1 MITMIRRFIGL
12 DAAAGVMLMIA
23 TVLAMLAANWSVT
36 ATGYQQFLMM
46 PVEIRFGALEINK
59 NLLLWI
65 NDGLM
70 AIFFLLIGLE
80 VKRELVEGALS
91 SRQQAMLPLVAAVGG
106 MVFPALIFLFF
117 NANDEVTRAGW
128 AIPAATDIAFAIGVL
143 TLLGKRVPSGLKVF
157 LLALAIIDDLGAILI
172 IALFYTQQIFWPAL
186 GGAVLS
192 VAVLAYMN
200 RQQVRKTSAYLLVGI
215 VLWVCI
221 LKCGVHATLAGVIV
235 GFFIPLRTSGA
246 GDSPAITLEH
256 GLQTWVAFLIIPL
269 FAFANAGIVLQG
281 IELEKLF
288 SPLSLGIAAGL
299 LVGKPLGITLLSWLT
314 VKLGY
319 ARLPFGVSFSQIVAV
334 SVLCGIGFTMSIFIT
349 LLAFSQADAEFITYA
364 KLGILLAS
372 CLAALL
378 GYLVLHRIL
387 PTLDKAVQSHKGL
400 CHAGGAKRE

>member
-1 MITMIRRFIGL
+1 MITMIRRFIQL
-12 DAAAGVMLMIA
+12 DAAAGVMLMMA
-23 TVLAMLAANWSVT
+23 TVLALTFANWSVT
-36 ATGYQQFLMM
+36 AAGYQQFLMM
-46 PVEIRFGALEINK
+46 PVEMRFGALEINK

-70 AIFFLLIGLE
+70 AVFFLLIGLE
-80 VKRELVEGALS
+80 VKRELIEGSLA
-91 SRQQAMLPLVAAVGG
+91 SRQQAMLPLAAAVGG
-106 MVFPALIFLFF
+106 MMFPALLFLLF
-117 NANDEVTRAGW
+117 NASDEVTRAGW

-143 TLLGKRVPSGLKVF
+143 TLLGKRVPAGLKVF

-186 GGAVLS
+186 GGAVL
-192 VAVLAYMN
+192 AIAALAYMN
-200 RQQVRKTSAYLLVGI
+200 RQRVGKTSAYLLVGI

-235 GFFIPLRTSGA
+235 GFFIPLRTSDGQP
-246 GDSPAITLEH
+246 SPATTLEH

-281 IELEKLF
+281 IVLEKLF

-299 LVGKPLGITLLSWLT
+299 LIGKPLGITLFSWLT
-314 VKLGY
+314 IRLGY
-319 ARLPFGVSFSQIVAV
+319 ARLPAGVHFSQIVAV

-349 LLAFSQADAEFITYA
+349 LLAFSGGDAELITYA

-372 CLAALL
+372 GLAALL
-378 GYLVLHRIL
+378 GYLALRGVL
-387 PTLDKAVQSHKGL
+387 PALDKAMQPCKG
-400 CHAGGAKRE
+400 

>member
-1 MITMIRRFIGL
+1 MITMIRRFIQL
-12 DAAAGVMLMIA
+12 DAAAGVMLMMA
-23 TVLAMLAANWSVT
+23 TVLALTFANWSVT
-36 ATGYQQFLMM
+36 AAGYQQFLMM
-46 PVEIRFGALEINK
+46 PVEMRFGALEINK

-80 VKRELVEGALS
+80 VKRELVEGTLA
-91 SRQQAMLPLVAAVGG
+91 SRQQAMLPLAAAVGG
-106 MVFPALIFLFF
+106 MIFPALLFLLF

-143 TLLGKRVPSGLKVF
+143 TLLGKRVPAGLKVF

-186 GGAVLS
+186 GGAVL
-192 VAVLAYMN
+192 AIAALAYLN

-235 GFFIPLRTSGA
+235 GFFIPLRTSDGEP
-246 GDSPAITLEH
+246 SPATTLEH

-281 IELEKLF
+281 IVLEKLF

-299 LVGKPLGITLLSWLT
+299 LIGKPLGITLLSWLT
-314 VKLGY
+314 IRLGY
-319 ARLPFGVSFSQIVAV
+319 ARLPVGVGFSQIVAV

-349 LLAFSQADAEFITYA
+349 LLAFSGGDAELITYA

-372 CLAALL
+372 GLAALL
-378 GYLVLHRIL
+378 GYLALRGVL
-387 PTLDKAVQSHKGL
+387 PVLDKAVQPCKG
-400 CHAGGAKRE
+400 

>member
-1 MITMIRRFIGL
+1 MITMIRRFIRL
-12 DAAAGVMLMIA
+12 DAAAGVMLMAA
-23 TVLAMLAANWSVT
+23 TVLAIVLANWSVT
-36 ATGYQQFLMM
+36 AAGYQQFLMM
-46 PVEIRFGALEINK
+46 PVEMRFGALEINK

-80 VKRELVEGALS
+80 VKRELVEGTLA
-91 SRQQAMLPLVAAVGG
+91 SRQQAMLPLAAAVGG
-106 MVFPALIFLFF
+106 MIFPALLFLLF

-143 TLLGKRVPSGLKVF
+143 TLLGKRVPAGLKVF

-186 GGAVLS
+186 GGAVL
-192 VAVLAYMN
+192 AIAGLAYMN
-200 RQQVRKTSAYLLVGI
+200 RQQVGKTSAYLLVGS

-235 GFFIPLRTSGA
+235 GFFIPLRSSDGKT
-246 GDSPAITLEH
+246 SPATTLEH
-256 GLQTWVAFLIIPL
+256 GLHTWVAFLIIPL

-281 IELEKLF
+281 IVLEKLF

-299 LVGKPLGITLLSWLT
+299 LIGKPLGITLFSWLT
-314 VKLGY
+314 IRLGY
-319 ARLPFGVSFSQIVAV
+319 ARLPAGVCFSQIVAV

-349 LLAFSQADAEFITYA
+349 LLAFSGGDAELITYA

-372 CLAALL
+372 GLAALL
-378 GYLVLHRIL
+378 GYLALRGVL
-387 PTLDKAVQSHKGL
+387 PTLDKAVQPCKG
-400 CHAGGAKRE
+400 

>member
-12 DAAAGVMLMIA
+12 DAAAGVMLMMT
-23 TVLAMLAANWSVT
+23 TVLAIAFANWSVT
-36 ATGYQQFLMM
+36 AAGYQQFLMM
-46 PVEIRFGALEINK
+46 PVEMRFGALEINK

-80 VKRELVEGALS
+80 VKRELVEGTLA
-91 SRQQAMLPLVAAVGG
+91 SRQQAMLPLAAAVGG
-106 MVFPALIFLFF
+106 MMFPALLFLLF
-117 NANDEVTRAGW
+117 NGNDEATRAGW

-143 TLLGKRVPSGLKVF
+143 TLLGKRVPAGLKVF

-186 GGAVLS
+186 GGAVL
-192 VAVLAYMN
+192 AIAALAYMN
-200 RQQVRKTSAYLLVGI
+200 RQQVGKTSAYLLVGI

-235 GFFIPLRTSGA
+235 GFFIPLRTSNGES
-246 GDSPAITLEH
+246 SPATTLEH

-281 IELEKLF
+281 IVLEKLF

-299 LVGKPLGITLLSWLT
+299 LIGKPLGITLFSWLT
-314 VKLGY
+314 IRLGY
-319 ARLPFGVSFSQIVAV
+319 ARLPAGVHFSQIVAV

-349 LLAFSQADAEFITYA
+349 LLAFSGGDAELITYA

-372 CLAALL
+372 GLAALL
-378 GYLVLHRIL
+378 GYLALRTVL
-387 PTLDKAVQSHKGL
+387 PTLDKAMQPCKG
-400 CHAGGAKRE
+400 

>member
-12 DAAAGVMLMIA
+12 DAAAGVMLMMT
-23 TVLAMLAANWSVT
+23 TVLAIAFANWSVT
-36 ATGYQQFLMM
+36 AAGYQQFLMM
-46 PVEIRFGALEINK
+46 PVEMRFGALEINK

-80 VKRELVEGALS
+80 VKRELVEGTLA
-91 SRQQAMLPLVAAVGG
+91 SRQQAMLPLAAAVGG
-106 MVFPALIFLFF
+106 MMFPALLFLLF
-117 NANDEVTRAGW
+117 NGNDEATRAGW

-143 TLLGKRVPSGLKVF
+143 TLLGKRVPAGLKVF

-186 GGAVLS
+186 GGAVL
-192 VAVLAYMN
+192 AIAALAYMN
-200 RQQVRKTSAYLLVGI
+200 RQQVGKTSAYLLVGI

-221 LKCGVHATLAGVIV
+221 LKCGIHATLAGVIV
-235 GFFIPLRTSGA
+235 GFFIPLRTSNGEP
-246 GDSPAITLEH
+246 SPATTLEH

-269 FAFANAGIVLQG
+269 FAFANAGIALQG
-281 IELEKLF
+281 IVLEKLF

-299 LVGKPLGITLLSWLT
+299 LIGKPLGITLFSWLT
-314 VKLGY
+314 IRLGY
-319 ARLPFGVSFSQIVAV
+319 ARLPAGVHFSQIVAV

-349 LLAFSQADAEFITYA
+349 LLAFSGGDAELITYA

-372 CLAALL
+372 GLAALL
-378 GYLVLHRIL
+378 GYLALRVVL
-387 PTLDKAVQSHKGL
+387 PTLDKVMQPCKG
-400 CHAGGAKRE
+400 

>member
-1 MITMIRRFIGL
+1 MITMIRRFIRL
-12 DAAAGVMLMIA
+12 DAAAGVMLMMA
-23 TVLAMLAANWSVT
+23 TVLAIVFANWSVT

-46 PVEIRFGALEINK
+46 PVEMRFGALEINK

-80 VKRELVEGALS
+80 VKRELVEGTLA
-91 SRQQAMLPLVAAVGG
+91 SRQQAMLPLAAAVGG
-106 MVFPALIFLFF
+106 MIFPALLFLLF

-128 AIPAATDIAFAIGVL
+128 AIPAATDIAFAVGVL
-143 TLLGKRVPSGLKVF
+143 TLLGKRVPAGLKVF

-186 GGAVLS
+186 GGAVL
-192 VAVLAYMN
+192 AIATLAYMN
-200 RQQVRKTSAYLLVGI
+200 RQQVGKTSAYLLVGI

-235 GFFIPLRTSGA
+235 GFFIPLRTSNGES
-246 GDSPAITLEH
+246 SPAITLEH

-281 IELEKLF
+281 IVLEKLF

-299 LVGKPLGITLLSWLT
+299 LIGKPLGITLFSWLT
-314 VKLGY
+314 IRLGY
-319 ARLPFGVSFSQIVAV
+319 ARLPAGVCFSQIVAV

-349 LLAFSQADAEFITYA
+349 LLAFSGGDAELITYA

-372 CLAALL
+372 GLAALL
-378 GYLVLHRIL
+378 GYLALRGVL
-387 PTLDKAVQSHKGL
+387 PTLDKAIQPCKG
-400 CHAGGAKRE
+400 

>member
-1 MITMIRRFIGL
+1 MITMIRRFIRL
-12 DAAAGVMLMIA
+12 DAAAGVMLMMA
-23 TVLAMLAANWSVT
+23 TVLAIAFANWSVT
-36 ATGYQQFLMM
+36 AAGYQQFLMM
-46 PVEIRFGALEINK
+46 PVEMRFGALEINK

-80 VKRELVEGALS
+80 VKRELVEGTLA
-91 SRQQAMLPLVAAVGG
+91 SRQQAMLPLAAAVGG
-106 MVFPALIFLFF
+106 MIFPALLFLLF

-143 TLLGKRVPSGLKVF
+143 TLLGKRVPAGLKVF

-186 GGAVLS
+186 GGAVL
-192 VAVLAYMN
+192 AITTLAYMN
-200 RQQVRKTSAYLLVGI
+200 RQQVGKTSAYLLVGI

-235 GFFIPLRTSGA
+235 GFFIPLRTSNGES
-246 GDSPAITLEH
+246 SPATTLEH

-281 IELEKLF
+281 IVLEKLF

-299 LVGKPLGITLLSWLT
+299 LIGKPLGITLFSWLT
-314 VKLGY
+314 IRLGY
-319 ARLPFGVSFSQIVAV
+319 ARLPAGVCFRQIVAV

-349 LLAFSQADAEFITYA
+349 LLAFSGGDAELITYA

-372 CLAALL
+372 GLAALL
-378 GYLVLHRIL
+378 GYLALRGVL
-387 PTLDKAVQSHKGL
+387 PTLDKAVQPCKG
-400 CHAGGAKRE
+400 

>member
-12 DAAAGVMLMIA
+12 DAAAGVMLMMT
-23 TVLAMLAANWSVT
+23 TVLAIAFANWSVT
-36 ATGYQQFLMM
+36 AAGYQQFLMM
-46 PVEIRFGALEINK
+46 PVEMRFGALEINK

-70 AIFFLLIGLE
+70 AVFFLLIGLE
-80 VKRELVEGALS
+80 VKRELIEGSLA
-91 SRQQAMLPLVAAVGG
+91 SRQQAMLPLAAAVGG
-106 MVFPALIFLFF
+106 MMFPALLFLLF

-143 TLLGKRVPSGLKVF
+143 TLLGKRVPAGLKVF

-186 GGAVLS
+186 GGAVL
-192 VAVLAYMN
+192 AIAALAYMN
-200 RQQVRKTSAYLLVGI
+200 RQQVGKTSAYLLVGI

-221 LKCGVHATLAGVIV
+221 LKCGIHATLAGVIV
-235 GFFIPLRTSGA
+235 GFFIPLRTSNGEP
-246 GDSPAITLEH
+246 SPATTLEH

-281 IELEKLF
+281 IVLEKLF

-299 LVGKPLGITLLSWLT
+299 LIGKPLGITLFSWLT
-314 VKLGY
+314 IRLGY
-319 ARLPFGVSFSQIVAV
+319 ARLPAGVHFSQIVAV
-334 SVLCGIGFTMSIFIT
+334 SMLCGIGFTMSIFIT
-349 LLAFSQADAEFITYA
+349 LLAFSGGDAELITYA

-372 CLAALL
+372 GLAALL
-378 GYLVLHRIL
+378 GYLALRVVL
-387 PTLDKAVQSHKGL
+387 PTLDKVMQPCKG
-400 CHAGGAKRE
+400 

>member
-1 MITMIRRFIGL
+1 MITMIRRFIRL
-12 DAAAGVMLMIA
+12 DAAAGVMLMMT
-23 TVLAMLAANWSVT
+23 TVLAIAFANWPVT
-36 ATGYQQFLMM
+36 AAGYQQFLMM
-46 PVEIRFGALEINK
+46 PVEMRFGALEINK

-80 VKRELVEGALS
+80 VKRELVEGTLA
-91 SRQQAMLPLVAAVGG
+91 SRQQAMLPLAAAVGG
-106 MVFPALIFLFF
+106 MIFPALLFLLF

-143 TLLGKRVPSGLKVF
+143 TLLGKRVPAGLKVF

-186 GGAVLS
+186 GGAVL
-192 VAVLAYMN
+192 AIATLAYMN
-200 RQQVRKTSAYLLVGI
+200 RQQVGKTSAYLLVGI

-235 GFFIPLRTSGA
+235 GFFIPLRTSNGES
-246 GDSPAITLEH
+246 SPATTLEH

-281 IELEKLF
+281 IVLEKLF

-299 LVGKPLGITLLSWLT
+299 LIGKPLGITLFSWLT
-314 VKLGY
+314 IRLGY
-319 ARLPFGVSFSQIVAV
+319 ARLPAGVCFSQIVAV

-349 LLAFSQADAEFITYA
+349 LLAFSGGDAELITYA

-372 CLAALL
+372 GLAALL
-378 GYLVLHRIL
+378 GYLALRGVL
-387 PTLDKAVQSHKGL
+387 PTLDKAVQPCKG
-400 CHAGGAKRE
+400 

>member
-1 MITMIRRFIGL
+1 MIIMIRRFIRL
-12 DAAAGVMLMIA
+12 DAAAGMMLMVA
-23 TVLAMLAANWSVT
+23 TVFALAFANWSVT
-36 ATGYQQFLMM
+36 ATGYQQFLTM
-46 PVEIRFGALEINK
+46 PVEMRFGALEINK

-80 VKRELVEGALS
+80 VKRELVEGTLA
-91 SRQQAMLPLVAAVGG
+91 SRQQAMLPLAAAVGG
-106 MVFPALIFLFF
+106 MIFPALLFLVF
-117 NANDEVTRAGW
+117 NANNEMTRAGW
-128 AIPAATDIAFAIGVL
+128 AIPTATDIAFAIGVL
-143 TLLGKRVPSGLKVF
+143 TLLGKRVPAGLKVF

-186 GGAVLS
+186 GGAVL
-192 VAVLAYMN
+192 AIAALAYLN
-200 RQQVRKTSAYLLVGI
+200 RQQVRKTSVYLLVGI

-235 GFFIPLRTSGA
+235 GFFIPLRTSGGEA
-246 GDSPAITLEH
+246 SPATTLEH

-299 LVGKPLGITLLSWLT
+299 LVGKPLGITLFSWLT
-314 VKLGY
+314 IRLGY
-319 ARLPFGVSFSQIVAV
+319 ARLPAGVGFSQIVAV

-349 LLAFSQADAEFITYA
+349 LLAFSDDHAELITYA

-372 CLAALL
+372 GLAALL
-378 GYLVLHRIL
+378 GYLALRGVL
-387 PTLDKAVQSHKGL
+387 PSLDKTGL
-400 CHAGGAKRE
+400 PSREI

>member
-1 MITMIRRFIGL
+1 MITMIRRFIQL
-12 DAAAGVMLMIA
+12 DAAAGVMLMMA
-23 TVLAMLAANWSVT
+23 TVLALTFANWSVT
-36 ATGYQQFLMM
+36 AAGYQQFLMM
-46 PVEIRFGALEINK
+46 PVEMRFGALEINK

-80 VKRELVEGALS
+80 VKRELIEGSLA
-91 SRQQAMLPLVAAVGG
+91 SRQQAMLPLAAAVGG
-106 MVFPALIFLFF
+106 MMFPALLFLLF

-143 TLLGKRVPSGLKVF
+143 TLLGKRVPAGLKVF

-186 GGAVLS
+186 GGAAL
-192 VAVLAYMN
+192 AIAALAYMN
-200 RQQVRKTSAYLLVGI
+200 RQQVGKTSAYLLVGI

-235 GFFIPLRTSGA
+235 GFFIPLRTSNGEP
-246 GDSPAITLEH
+246 SPATTLEH

-281 IELEKLF
+281 IVLEKLF

-299 LVGKPLGITLLSWLT
+299 LIGKPLGITLFSWLT
-314 VKLGY
+314 IRLGY
-319 ARLPFGVSFSQIVAV
+319 ARLPAGVHFSQIVAV

-349 LLAFSQADAEFITYA
+349 LLAFSGGDAELITYA

-372 CLAALL
+372 GLAALL
-378 GYLVLHRIL
+378 GYLALRVVL
-387 PTLDKAVQSHKGL
+387 PTLDKVMQPCKG
-400 CHAGGAKRE
+400 

>member
-1 MITMIRRFIGL
+1 MITMIRRFIRL
-12 DAAAGVMLMIA
+12 DAAAGVMLMMA
-23 TVLAMLAANWSVT
+23 TVLAIAFANWSVT
-36 ATGYQQFLMM
+36 AAGYQQFLMM
-46 PVEIRFGALEINK
+46 PVEMRFGALEINK

-80 VKRELVEGALS
+80 VKRELVEGTLA
-91 SRQQAMLPLVAAVGG
+91 SRQQAMLPLAAAVGG
-106 MVFPALIFLFF
+106 MIFPALLFLLF

-143 TLLGKRVPSGLKVF
+143 TLLGKRVPAGLKVF

-186 GGAVLS
+186 GGAVL
-192 VAVLAYMN
+192 AIATLAYMN
-200 RQQVRKTSAYLLVGI
+200 RQQVGKTSAYLLVGI

-235 GFFIPLRTSGA
+235 GFFIPLRTSNGES
-246 GDSPAITLEH
+246 SPAITLEH

-281 IELEKLF
+281 IVLEKLF

-299 LVGKPLGITLLSWLT
+299 LIGKPLGITLFSWLT
-314 VKLGY
+314 IRLGY
-319 ARLPFGVSFSQIVAV
+319 ARLPAGVCFSQIVAV

-349 LLAFSQADAEFITYA
+349 LLAFSGGDAELITYA

-372 CLAALL
+372 GLAALL
-378 GYLVLHRIL
+378 GYLALRGVL
-387 PTLDKAVQSHKGL
+387 PTLDKAIQPCKG
-400 CHAGGAKRE
+400 

>member
-1 MITMIRRFIGL
+1 MITMIRRFIRL
-12 DAAAGVMLMIA
+12 DAAAGVMLMMA
-23 TVLAMLAANWSVT
+23 TVLAIAFANWSVT

-46 PVEIRFGALEINK
+46 SVEMRFGALEINK

-80 VKRELVEGALS
+80 VKRELVEGTLA
-91 SRQQAMLPLVAAVGG
+91 SRQQAMLPLAAAVGG
-106 MVFPALIFLFF
+106 MIFPALLFLLF

-128 AIPAATDIAFAIGVL
+128 AIPAATDIAFAVGVL
-143 TLLGKRVPSGLKVF
+143 TLLGKRVPAGLKVF

-186 GGAVLS
+186 GGAVL
-192 VAVLAYMN
+192 AIAALAYMN
-200 RQQVRKTSAYLLVGI
+200 RQQVGKTSAYLLVGI

-235 GFFIPLRTSGA
+235 GFFIPLRTSNGES
-246 GDSPAITLEH
+246 SPATTLEH

-281 IELEKLF
+281 IVLEKLF

-299 LVGKPLGITLLSWLT
+299 LIGKPLGITLFSWLT
-314 VKLGY
+314 IRLGY
-319 ARLPFGVSFSQIVAV
+319 ARLPAGVGFNQIMAV

-349 LLAFSQADAEFITYA
+349 LLAFSGGDAELITYA

-372 CLAALL
+372 GLAALL
-378 GYLVLHRIL
+378 GYLALRGVL
-387 PTLDKAVQSHKGL
+387 PTLDKAVQPCKG
-400 CHAGGAKRE
+400 

>member
-1 MITMIRRFIGL
+1 MITMIRRFIRL
-12 DAAAGVMLMIA
+12 DAAAGVMLMMA
-23 TVLAMLAANWSVT
+23 TVLAIAFANWSVT
-36 ATGYQQFLMM
+36 AAGYQQFLMM
-46 PVEIRFGALEINK
+46 PVEMRFGALEINK

-80 VKRELVEGALS
+80 VKRELVEGTLA
-91 SRQQAMLPLVAAVGG
+91 SRQQAMLPLAAAVGG
-106 MVFPALIFLFF
+106 MIFPALLFLLF

-128 AIPAATDIAFAIGVL
+128 AIPAATDIAFAVGVL
-143 TLLGKRVPSGLKVF
+143 TLLGKRVPAGLKVF

-186 GGAVLS
+186 GGAVL
-192 VAVLAYMN
+192 AIAALAYMN
-200 RQQVRKTSAYLLVGI
+200 RQQVGKTSAYLLVGI

-235 GFFIPLRTSGA
+235 GFFIPLRTSNGES
-246 GDSPAITLEH
+246 SPATTLEH
-256 GLQTWVAFLIIPL
+256 GLQMWVAFLIIPL

-281 IELEKLF
+281 IVLEKLF

-299 LVGKPLGITLLSWLT
+299 LIGKPLGITLFSWLT
-314 VKLGY
+314 IRLGY
-319 ARLPFGVSFSQIVAV
+319 ARLPAGVHFSQIMAV

-349 LLAFSQADAEFITYA
+349 LLAFSGGDAELITYA

-372 CLAALL
+372 GLAALL
-378 GYLVLHRIL
+378 GYLALRGVL
-387 PTLDKAVQSHKGL
+387 PTLDKAMQPCKG
-400 CHAGGAKRE
+400 

>member
-1 MITMIRRFIGL
+1 MITMIRRFIRL
-12 DAAAGVMLMIA
+12 DAAAGVMLMMA
-23 TVLAMLAANWSVT
+23 TVLAIAFANWSVT
-36 ATGYQQFLMM
+36 AAGYQQFLMM
-46 PVEIRFGALEINK
+46 PVEMRFGALEINK

-80 VKRELVEGALS
+80 VKRELVEGTLA
-91 SRQQAMLPLVAAVGG
+91 SRQQAMLPLAAAVGG
-106 MVFPALIFLFF
+106 MLFPALFFLLF
-117 NANDEVTRAGW
+117 NANDEVARAGW

-143 TLLGKRVPSGLKVF
+143 TLLGKRVPAGLKVF

-186 GGAVLS
+186 GGAVL
-192 VAVLAYMN
+192 AIAGLAYMN
-200 RQQVRKTSAYLLVGI
+200 RQQVGKVSAYLLVGS

-235 GFFIPLRTSGA
+235 GFFIPLRSSDGKT
-246 GDSPAITLEH
+246 SPATTLEH
-256 GLQTWVAFLIIPL
+256 GLHTWVAFLIIPL

-281 IELEKLF
+281 IVLEKLF

-299 LVGKPLGITLLSWLT
+299 LIGKPLGITLFSWLT
-314 VKLGY
+314 IRLGY
-319 ARLPFGVSFSQIVAV
+319 ARLPAGVCFSQIVAV

-349 LLAFSQADAEFITYA
+349 LLAFSGGDAELITYA

-372 CLAALL
+372 GLAALL
-378 GYLVLHRIL
+378 GYLALRGVL
-387 PTLDKAVQSHKGL
+387 PTLDKAVQPCKG
-400 CHAGGAKRE
+400 

>member
-1 MITMIRRFIGL
+1 MITMIRRFIQL
-12 DAAAGVMLMIA
+12 DAAAGVMLMMA
-23 TVLAMLAANWSVT
+23 TVLALTFANWSVT
-36 ATGYQQFLMM
+36 AAGYQQFLMM
-46 PVEIRFGALEINK
+46 PVEMRFGALEINK

-80 VKRELVEGALS
+80 VKRELVEGSLA
-91 SRQQAMLPLVAAVGG
+91 SRQQAMLPLAAAVGG
-106 MVFPALIFLFF
+106 MIFPALLFLLF

-143 TLLGKRVPSGLKVF
+143 TLLGNRVPAGLKVF

-186 GGAVLS
+186 GGAAL
-192 VAVLAYMN
+192 AIAALAYMN
-200 RQQVRKTSAYLLVGI
+200 MQKVGKTSAYLLVGI

-235 GFFIPLRTSGA
+235 GFFIPLRTCDGEP
-246 GDSPAITLEH
+246 SPATTLEH

-281 IELEKLF
+281 IVLEKLF
-288 SPLSLGIAAGL
+288 SPLSMGIAAGL
-299 LVGKPLGITLLSWLT
+299 LIGKPLGITLFSWLT
-314 VKLGY
+314 IRLGY
-319 ARLPFGVSFSQIVAV
+319 ARLPAGVGFSQIVAV

-349 LLAFSQADAEFITYA
+349 LLAFSGGDAELITYA

-372 CLAALL
+372 GLAALL
-378 GYLVLHRIL
+378 GYLALRGVL
-387 PTLDKAVQSHKGL
+387 PVLDKAVQPCKG
-400 CHAGGAKRE
+400 

>member
-12 DAAAGVMLMIA
+12 DAAAGVMLIAA

-36 ATGYQQFLMM
+36 AAGYQQFLMM
-46 PVEIRFGALEINK
+46 PVEMRFGALEINK

-80 VKRELVEGALS
+80 VKRELVEGSLA
-91 SRQQAMLPLVAAVGG
+91 SRQQAMLPLAAAVGG
-106 MVFPALIFLFF
+106 MIFPALIFLFF

-143 TLLGKRVPSGLKVF
+143 TLLGKRVPAGLKVF

-172 IALFYTQQIFWPAL
+172 IALFYTQQVFWLAL
-186 GGAVLS
+186 GGAVLA

-281 IELEKLF
+281 VELEKLF
-288 SPLSLGIAAGL
+288 SPLSLGIAVGL

-319 ARLPFGVSFSQIVAV
+319 ARLPFGVNFRHIGAV

-372 CLAALL
+372 GLAALL
-378 GYLVLHRIL
+378 GYIALKVTL
-387 PTLDKAVQSHKGL
+387 PVQENATQSCKA
-400 CHAGGAKRE
+400 

>member
-12 DAAAGVMLMIA
+12 DAAAGVMLMMT
-23 TVLAMLAANWSVT
+23 TVLAIAFANWSVT
-36 ATGYQQFLMM
+36 AAGYQQFLMM
-46 PVEIRFGALEINK
+46 PVEMRFGALEINK

-65 NDGLM
+65 NYGLM

-80 VKRELVEGALS
+80 VKRELVEGTLA
-91 SRQQAMLPLVAAVGG
+91 SRQQAMLPLAAAVGG
-106 MVFPALIFLFF
+106 MMFPAFLFLLF

-143 TLLGKRVPSGLKVF
+143 TLLGKRVPAGLKVF

-186 GGAVLS
+186 GGAVL
-192 VAVLAYMN
+192 AIAALAYMN
-200 RQQVRKTSAYLLVGI
+200 RQQVGKTSAYLLVGI

-235 GFFIPLRTSGA
+235 GFFIPLCTSNGES
-246 GDSPAITLEH
+246 SPATTLEH

-281 IELEKLF
+281 IVLEKLF

-299 LVGKPLGITLLSWLT
+299 LIGKPLGITLFSWLT
-314 VKLGY
+314 IRLGY
-319 ARLPFGVSFSQIVAV
+319 ARLPAGVHFSQIVAV

-349 LLAFSQADAEFITYA
+349 LLAFSGGDAELITYA

-372 CLAALL
+372 GLAALL
-378 GYLVLHRIL
+378 GYLALRVVL
-387 PTLDKAVQSHKGL
+387 PTLDKVMQPCKG
-400 CHAGGAKRE
+400 

>member
-1 MITMIRRFIGL
+1 MITMIRRFIRL
-12 DAAAGVMLMIA
+12 DAAAGVMLMMA
-23 TVLAMLAANWSVT
+23 TVLAIAFANWSVT
-36 ATGYQQFLMM
+36 AAGYQQFLMM
-46 PVEIRFGALEINK
+46 PVEMRFGALEINK

-80 VKRELVEGALS
+80 VKRELVEGTLA
-91 SRQQAMLPLVAAVGG
+91 SRQQAMLPLAAAVGG
-106 MVFPALIFLFF
+106 MIFPALLFLLF

-143 TLLGKRVPSGLKVF
+143 TLLGKRVPAGLKVF

-186 GGAVLS
+186 SGAVL
-192 VAVLAYMN
+192 AIAALAYMN
-200 RQQVRKTSAYLLVGI
+200 RQQVGKTSAYLLVGI

-235 GFFIPLRTSGA
+235 GFFVPLRTSSGES
-246 GDSPAITLEH
+246 SPTTTLEH

-281 IELEKLF
+281 IVLEKLF

-299 LVGKPLGITLLSWLT
+299 LIGKPLGITLFSWLT
-314 VKLGY
+314 IRLGY
-319 ARLPFGVSFSQIVAV
+319 ARLPAGVRFNQIMAV

-349 LLAFSQADAEFITYA
+349 LLAFSGGDAELITYA

-372 CLAALL
+372 GLAALL
-378 GYLVLHRIL
+378 GYLALRGVL
-387 PTLDKAVQSHKGL
+387 PTLDKALQPCKG
-400 CHAGGAKRE
+400 

>member
-1 MITMIRRFIGL
+1 MITMIRRFIRL
-12 DAAAGVMLMIA
+12 DAAAGVMLMMA
-23 TVLAMLAANWSVT
+23 TVLAIAFANWSVT
-36 ATGYQQFLMM
+36 AAGYQQFLMM
-46 PVEIRFGALEINK
+46 PVEMRFGALEINK

-80 VKRELVEGALS
+80 VKRELVEGSLA
-91 SRQQAMLPLVAAVGG
+91 SRQQAMLPLAAAVGG
-106 MVFPALIFLFF
+106 MVFPALLFLLF

-143 TLLGKRVPSGLKVF
+143 TLLGKRVPAGLKVF

-186 GGAVLS
+186 GGAVL
-192 VAVLAYMN
+192 AIAALAYMN
-200 RQQVRKTSAYLLVGI
+200 RQQVGKTSAYLLVGI

-235 GFFIPLRTSGA
+235 GFFIPLRTSNGES
-246 GDSPAITLEH
+246 SPATTLEH
-256 GLQTWVAFLIIPL
+256 GLQAWVAFLIIPL

-281 IELEKLF
+281 IVLEKLF

-299 LVGKPLGITLLSWLT
+299 LIGKPLGITLFSWLT
-314 VKLGY
+314 IRLGY
-319 ARLPFGVSFSQIVAV
+319 ARLPAGVCFSQIVAV

-349 LLAFSQADAEFITYA
+349 LLAFSGGDAELITYA

-372 CLAALL
+372 GLAALL
-378 GYLVLHRIL
+378 GYLALRGVL
-387 PTLDKAVQSHKGL
+387 PTLDKAMQPCKG
-400 CHAGGAKRE
+400 

>member
-1 MITMIRRFIGL
+1 MITMIRRFIRL
-12 DAAAGVMLMIA
+12 DAAAGVMLMMA
-23 TVLAMLAANWSVT
+23 TVLAIAFANWSVT
-36 ATGYQQFLMM
+36 AAGYQQFLMM
-46 PVEIRFGALEINK
+46 PVEMRFGALEINK

-80 VKRELVEGALS
+80 VKRELVEGSLA
-91 SRQQAMLPLVAAVGG
+91 SRQQAMLPLAAAVGG
-106 MVFPALIFLFF
+106 MIFPALLFLLF
-117 NANDEVTRAGW
+117 NANNEVTRAGW

-143 TLLGKRVPSGLKVF
+143 TLLGKRVPAGLKVF

-186 GGAVLS
+186 GGAVL
-192 VAVLAYMN
+192 AIATLAYMN
-200 RQQVRKTSAYLLVGI
+200 RQQVGKTSAYLLVGI

-235 GFFIPLRTSGA
+235 GFFIPLRTSNGES
-246 GDSPAITLEH
+246 SPATTLEH

-281 IELEKLF
+281 IVLEKLF

-299 LVGKPLGITLLSWLT
+299 LIGKPLGITLFSWLT
-314 VKLGY
+314 IRLGY
-319 ARLPFGVSFSQIVAV
+319 ARLPAGVCFSQIVAV

-349 LLAFSQADAEFITYA
+349 LLAFSGGDAELITYA

-372 CLAALL
+372 GLAALL
-378 GYLVLHRIL
+378 GYLALRGVL
-387 PTLDKAVQSHKGL
+387 PTLDKAMQPCKG
-400 CHAGGAKRE
+400 

>member
-12 DAAAGVMLMIA
+12 DAAAGVMLMMT
-23 TVLAMLAANWSVT
+23 TVLAIAFANWSVT
-36 ATGYQQFLMM
+36 AAGYQQFLMM
-46 PVEIRFGALEINK
+46 PVEMRFGALEINK
-59 NLLLWI
+59 NMLLWI

-80 VKRELVEGALS
+80 VKRELVEGTLA
-91 SRQQAMLPLVAAVGG
+91 SRQQAMLPLAAAVGG
-106 MVFPALIFLFF
+106 MMFPALLFLLFSG
-117 NANDEVTRAGW
+117 NDEATRAGW

-143 TLLGKRVPSGLKVF
+143 TLLGKRVPAGLKVF

-186 GGAVLS
+186 GGAML
-192 VAVLAYMN
+192 AIAALAYMN
-200 RQQVRKTSAYLLVGI
+200 RQQVGKTSAYLLVGI

-235 GFFIPLRTSGA
+235 GFFIPLRMSNGEP
-246 GDSPAITLEH
+246 SPATTLEH

-281 IELEKLF
+281 IVLEKLF

-299 LVGKPLGITLLSWLT
+299 LIGKPLGITLFSWLT
-314 VKLGY
+314 IRLGY
-319 ARLPFGVSFSQIVAV
+319 ARLPAGVHFSQIVAV

-349 LLAFSQADAEFITYA
+349 LLAFSGGDAELITYA

-372 CLAALL
+372 GLAALL
-378 GYLVLHRIL
+378 GYLALRVVL
-387 PTLDKAVQSHKGL
+387 PTLDKVMQPCKG
-400 CHAGGAKRE
+400 

>member
-1 MITMIRRFIGL
+1 MITMIRRFIQL
-12 DAAAGVMLMIA
+12 DAAAGVMLMMA
-23 TVLAMLAANWSVT
+23 TVLALTFANWSVT
-36 ATGYQQFLMM
+36 AAGYQQFLMM
-46 PVEIRFGALEINK
+46 PVEMRFGALEINK

-80 VKRELVEGALS
+80 VKRELVEGTLA
-91 SRQQAMLPLVAAVGG
+91 SRQQAMLPLAAAVGG
-106 MVFPALIFLFF
+106 MMFPAFLFLLF

-143 TLLGKRVPSGLKVF
+143 TLLGKRVPAGLKVF

-186 GGAVLS
+186 GGAVL
-192 VAVLAYMN
+192 AIAALAYMN
-200 RQQVRKTSAYLLVGI
+200 RQQVGKTSAYLLVGI

-235 GFFIPLRTSGA
+235 GFFIPLRASNGEP
-246 GDSPAITLEH
+246 SPATTLEH

-281 IELEKLF
+281 IVLEKLF

-299 LVGKPLGITLLSWLT
+299 LIGKPLGITLFSWLT
-314 VKLGY
+314 IRLGY
-319 ARLPFGVSFSQIVAV
+319 ARLPAGVHFSQIVAV

-349 LLAFSQADAEFITYA
+349 LLAFSGGDAELITYA

-372 CLAALL
+372 GLAALL
-378 GYLVLHRIL
+378 GYLALRVVL
-387 PTLDKAVQSHKGL
+387 PTLDKVMQPCKG
-400 CHAGGAKRE
+400 

>member
-1 MITMIRRFIGL
+1 MITMIRRFIRL
-12 DAAAGVMLMIA
+12 DAAAGVMLMVA
-23 TVLAMLAANWSVT
+23 TVLAIAFANWSVT

-46 PVEIRFGALEINK
+46 PVEMRFGALEINK

-80 VKRELVEGALS
+80 VKRELVEGTLA
-91 SRQQAMLPLVAAVGG
+91 SRQQAMLPLAAAVGG
-106 MVFPALIFLFF
+106 MIFPALLFLLF

-128 AIPAATDIAFAIGVL
+128 AIPAATDIAFAVGVL
-143 TLLGKRVPSGLKVF
+143 TLLGKRVPAGLKVF

-186 GGAVLS
+186 GGAVL
-192 VAVLAYMN
+192 AIAALAYMN
-200 RQQVRKTSAYLLVGI
+200 RQQVGKTSAYLLVGI

-235 GFFIPLRTSGA
+235 GFFIPLRMSNGES
-246 GDSPAITLEH
+246 SPATTLEH

-281 IELEKLF
+281 IVLEKLF

-299 LVGKPLGITLLSWLT
+299 LIGKPLGITLFSWLT
-314 VKLGY
+314 IRLGY
-319 ARLPFGVSFSQIVAV
+319 ARLPAGVRFNQIMAV

-349 LLAFSQADAEFITYA
+349 LLAFSGGDAELITYA

-372 CLAALL
+372 GLAALL
-378 GYLVLHRIL
+378 GYLALRGVL
-387 PTLDKAVQSHKGL
+387 PTLDKAVQPCKG
-400 CHAGGAKRE
+400 

>member
-1 MITMIRRFIGL
+1 MITMIRRFIRL
-12 DAAAGVMLMIA
+12 DAAAGVMLMMA
-23 TVLAMLAANWSVT
+23 TVLAIAFANWSVT
-36 ATGYQQFLMM
+36 AAGYQQFLMM
-46 PVEIRFGALEINK
+46 PVEMRFGALEINK

-80 VKRELVEGALS
+80 VKRELVEGSLAC
-91 SRQQAMLPLVAAVGG
+91 RQQAMLPLAAAVGG
-106 MVFPALIFLFF
+106 MVFPALLFLLF

-143 TLLGKRVPSGLKVF
+143 TLLGKRVPAGLKVF

-186 GGAVLS
+186 GGAIL
-192 VAVLAYMN
+192 AIAALAYMN
-200 RQQVRKTSAYLLVGI
+200 RQQVGKTSAYLLVGI

-221 LKCGVHATLAGVIV
+221 LKCGIHATLAGVIV
-235 GFFIPLRTSGA
+235 GFFIPLRTSNGEF
-246 GDSPAITLEH
+246 SPATALEH

-281 IELEKLF
+281 IVLEKLF

-299 LVGKPLGITLLSWLT
+299 LIGKPLGITLFSWLT
-314 VKLGY
+314 IRLGY
-319 ARLPFGVSFSQIVAV
+319 ARLPSGVCFSQIVAV

-349 LLAFSQADAEFITYA
+349 LLAFSGGDAELITYA

-372 CLAALL
+372 GLAALL
-378 GYLVLHRIL
+378 GYLALRGVL
-387 PTLDKAVQSHKGL
+387 PTLDKVMQPCKG
-400 CHAGGAKRE
+400 

>member
-1 MITMIRRFIGL
+1 MITMIRRFIRL
-12 DAAAGVMLMIA
+12 DAAAGVMLMMA
-23 TVLAMLAANWSVT
+23 TVLAIAFANWSVT
-36 ATGYQQFLMM
+36 AAGYQQFLMM
-46 PVEIRFGALEINK
+46 PVEMRFGALEINK

-80 VKRELVEGALS
+80 VKRELVEGSLA
-91 SRQQAMLPLVAAVGG
+91 SRQQAMLPLAAAVGG
-106 MVFPALIFLFF
+106 MVFPALLFLLF

-143 TLLGKRVPSGLKVF
+143 TLLGKRVPAGLKVF

-186 GGAVLS
+186 GGAVL
-192 VAVLAYMN
+192 AIAALAYMN
-200 RQQVRKTSAYLLVGI
+200 RQQVGKTSAYLLVGI

-235 GFFIPLRTSGA
+235 GFFIPLRTSNGES
-246 GDSPAITLEH
+246 SPATTLEH

-269 FAFANAGIVLQG
+269 FAFVNAGIVLQG
-281 IELEKLF
+281 IVLEKLF

-299 LVGKPLGITLLSWLT
+299 LIGKPLGITLFSWLT
-314 VKLGY
+314 IRLGY
-319 ARLPFGVSFSQIVAV
+319 ARLPAGVCFSQIVAV

-349 LLAFSQADAEFITYA
+349 LLAFSGGDAELITYA

-372 CLAALL
+372 GLAALL
-378 GYLVLHRIL
+378 GYLALRGVL
-387 PTLDKAVQSHKGL
+387 PTLDKVMQPCKG
-400 CHAGGAKRE
+400 

>member
-1 MITMIRRFIGL
+1 MITMIRRFIRL
-12 DAAAGVMLMIA
+12 DAAAGVMLMMA
-23 TVLAMLAANWSVT
+23 TVLAIAFANWSVT

-46 PVEIRFGALEINK
+46 PVEMRFGALEINK

-80 VKRELVEGALS
+80 VKRELVEGTLA
-91 SRQQAMLPLVAAVGG
+91 SRQQAMLPLAAALGG
-106 MVFPALIFLFF
+106 MIFPALLFLLF

-128 AIPAATDIAFAIGVL
+128 AIPAATDIAFAVGVL
-143 TLLGKRVPSGLKVF
+143 TLLGKRVPAGLKVF

-186 GGAVLS
+186 GGAVL
-192 VAVLAYMN
+192 AIATLAYMN
-200 RQQVRKTSAYLLVGI
+200 RQQVGKTSAYLLVGI

-235 GFFIPLRTSGA
+235 GFFIPLRMSNGES
-246 GDSPAITLEH
+246 SPATTLEH

-281 IELEKLF
+281 IVLEKLF

-299 LVGKPLGITLLSWLT
+299 LIGKPLGITLFSWLT
-314 VKLGY
+314 IWLGY
-319 ARLPFGVSFSQIVAV
+319 ARLPAGVRFNQIMAV

-349 LLAFSQADAEFITYA
+349 LLAFSGGDAELITYA

-372 CLAALL
+372 GLAALL
-378 GYLVLHRIL
+378 GYLALRGVL
-387 PTLDKAVQSHKGL
+387 PTLDKAVQPCKG
-400 CHAGGAKRE
+400 

>member
-1 MITMIRRFIGL
+1 MITMIRRFIRL
-12 DAAAGVMLMIA
+12 DAAAGVMLMMA
-23 TVLAMLAANWSVT
+23 TVLAIAFANWSVT
-36 ATGYQQFLMM
+36 AAGYQQFLMM
-46 PVEIRFGALEINK
+46 PVEMRFGALEINK

-80 VKRELVEGALS
+80 VKRELVEGTLA
-91 SRQQAMLPLVAAVGG
+91 SRQQAMLPLAAAVGG
-106 MVFPALIFLFF
+106 MIFPALLFLLF

-143 TLLGKRVPSGLKVF
+143 TLLGKRVPAGLKVF

-186 GGAVLS
+186 GGAVL
-192 VAVLAYMN
+192 AIATLAYMN
-200 RQQVRKTSAYLLVGI
+200 RQQVGKTSAYLLVGI

-235 GFFIPLRTSGA
+235 GFFIPLRTSNGES
-246 GDSPAITLEH
+246 SPATTLEH

-281 IELEKLF
+281 IVLEKLL

-299 LVGKPLGITLLSWLT
+299 LIGKPLGITLFSWLT
-314 VKLGY
+314 IRLGY
-319 ARLPFGVSFSQIVAV
+319 ARLPAGVCFSQIVAV

-349 LLAFSQADAEFITYA
+349 LLAFSGGDAELITYA

-372 CLAALL
+372 GLAALL
-378 GYLVLHRIL
+378 GYLALRGVL
-387 PTLDKAVQSHKGL
+387 PTLDKAVQPCKG
-400 CHAGGAKRE
+400 

>member
-1 MITMIRRFIGL
+1 MITMIRRFIRW
-12 DAAAGVMLMIA
+12 DAAAGVMLMMA
-23 TVLAMLAANWSVT
+23 TVLAIAFVNWSVT

-46 PVEIRFGALEINK
+46 PVEMRFGALEINK

-80 VKRELVEGALS
+80 VKRELVEGTLA
-91 SRQQAMLPLVAAVGG
+91 SRQQAMLPLAAAVGG
-106 MVFPALIFLFF
+106 MIFPALLFLLF
-117 NANDEVTRAGW
+117 NANDEATRAGW
-128 AIPAATDIAFAIGVL
+128 AIPAATDIAFAVGVL
-143 TLLGKRVPSGLKVF
+143 TLLGKRVPAGLKVF

-186 GGAVLS
+186 GGAVL
-192 VAVLAYMN
+192 AIAALAYMN
-200 RQQVRKTSAYLLVGI
+200 RQQVGKTSAYLLVGI

-235 GFFIPLRTSGA
+235 GFFIPLRSSNGES
-246 GDSPAITLEH
+246 SPATTLEH

-281 IELEKLF
+281 IVLEKLF

-299 LVGKPLGITLLSWLT
+299 LIGKPLGITLFSWLT
-314 VKLGY
+314 IRLGY
-319 ARLPFGVSFSQIVAV
+319 ARLPAGVRFNQIMAV

-349 LLAFSQADAEFITYA
+349 LLAFSGGDAELITYA

-372 CLAALL
+372 GLAALL
-378 GYLVLHRIL
+378 GYLALRGVL
-387 PTLDKAVQSHKGL
+387 PTLDKAVQPCKG
-400 CHAGGAKRE
+400 

>member
-1 MITMIRRFIGL
+1 MITMIRRFIRL
-12 DAAAGVMLMIA
+12 DAAAGVMLMMA
-23 TVLAMLAANWSVT
+23 TVLAIVFANWSVT
-36 ATGYQQFLMM
+36 AVGYQQFLMI

-80 VKRELVEGALS
+80 VKRELVEGTLA
-91 SRQQAMLPLVAAVGG
+91 SRQQAMLPLAAAVGG
-106 MVFPALIFLFF
+106 MIFPALLFLLF

-143 TLLGKRVPSGLKVF
+143 TLLGKRVPAGLKVF

-186 GGAVLS
+186 GGAVLAI
-192 VAVLAYMN
+192 AVLAYMN
-200 RQQVRKTSAYLLVGI
+200 RQQVGKTSAYLLVGS

-221 LKCGVHATLAGVIV
+221 LRCGVHATLAGVIV
-235 GFFIPLRTSGA
+235 GFFIPLRTSNGES
-246 GDSPAITLEH
+246 SPATTLEH

-281 IELEKLF
+281 IVLEKLF
-288 SPLSLGIAAGL
+288 SPLSLGIATGL
-299 LVGKPLGITLLSWLT
+299 LMGKPLGITLFSWLIIR
-314 VKLGY
+314 LGY
-319 ARLPFGVSFSQIVAV
+319 ARLPAGVRFNQIMAV

-349 LLAFSQADAEFITYA
+349 LLAFSGGDAELITYA

-372 CLAALL
+372 GLAALL
-378 GYLVLHRIL
+378 GYLALHGVL
-387 PTLDKAVQSHKGL
+387 PVLDKAIQPCKG
-400 CHAGGAKRE
+400 

>member
-12 DAAAGVMLMIA
+12 DAAAGMMLMVA
-23 TVLAMLAANWSVT
+23 TVFALAFANWSVT
-36 ATGYQQFLMM
+36 SAGYQQFLMM
-46 PVEIRFGALEINK
+46 PVEMRFGALEINK

-80 VKRELVEGALS
+80 VKRELVEGSLA
-91 SRQQAMLPLVAAVGG
+91 SRQQAMLPLAAAVGG
-106 MVFPALIFLFF
+106 MIFPALLFLLF
-117 NANDEVTRAGW
+117 NAKDEVTRAGW

-143 TLLGKRVPSGLKVF
+143 TLLGKRVPAGLKVF

-186 GGAVLS
+186 GGAVLA
-192 VAVLAYMN
+192 VAALAYLN
-200 RQQVRKTSAYLLVGI
+200 RQQVRKTSAYLLVGM

-235 GFFIPLRTSGA
+235 GFFIPLRTSDGET
-246 GDSPAITLEH
+246 SPATTLEH

-281 IELEKLF
+281 IVLEKLF

-314 VKLGY
+314 IRLGY
-319 ARLPFGVSFSQIVAV
+319 ARLPAGVGFSQIVAV

-349 LLAFSQADAEFITYA
+349 LLAFSGGDAELITYA

-372 CLAALL
+372 GLAALL
-378 GYLVLHRIL
+378 GYLALRGVL
-387 PTLDKAVQSHKGL
+387 PALDKAVQPCKG
-400 CHAGGAKRE
+400 

>member
-1 MITMIRRFIGL
+1 MITMIRRFIRL
-12 DAAAGVMLMIA
+12 DAAAGVMLMMA
-23 TVLAMLAANWSVT
+23 TVLAIAFANWSMT
-36 ATGYQQFLMM
+36 AAGYQQFLMM
-46 PVEIRFGALEINK
+46 PVEMRFGALEINK

-80 VKRELVEGALS
+80 VKRELVEGSLA
-91 SRQQAMLPLVAAVGG
+91 SRQQAMLPLAAAVGG
-106 MVFPALIFLFF
+106 MVFPALFFLLF
-117 NANDEVTRAGW
+117 NANDEMTRAGW

-143 TLLGKRVPSGLKVF
+143 TLLGKRVPAGLKVF

-186 GGAVLS
+186 GGAVL
-192 VAVLAYMN
+192 AITTLAYMN
-200 RQQVRKTSAYLLVGI
+200 RQQVGKTSAYLLVGI

-235 GFFIPLRTSGA
+235 GFFIPLRTSNGES
-246 GDSPAITLEH
+246 SPATTLEH

-281 IELEKLF
+281 IVLEKLF

-299 LVGKPLGITLLSWLT
+299 LIGKPLGITLFSWLT
-314 VKLGY
+314 IRLGY
-319 ARLPFGVSFSQIVAV
+319 ARLPAGVCFSQIVAV

-349 LLAFSQADAEFITYA
+349 LLAFSGGDAELITYA

-372 CLAALL
+372 GLAALL
-378 GYLVLHRIL
+378 GYLALRGVL
-387 PTLDKAVQSHKGL
+387 PTLDKAVQPCKG
-400 CHAGGAKRE
+400 

>member
-1 MITMIRRFIGL
+1 MITMIRRFIRL
-12 DAAAGVMLMIA
+12 DAAAGVMLMMA
-23 TVLAMLAANWSVT
+23 TVLAIAFANWSVT
-36 ATGYQQFLMM
+36 AAGYQQFLMM
-46 PVEIRFGALEINK
+46 PVEMRFGALEINK

-80 VKRELVEGALS
+80 VKRELVEGTLA
-91 SRQQAMLPLVAAVGG
+91 SRQQAMLPLAAAVGG
-106 MVFPALIFLFF
+106 MIFPALLFLLF

-143 TLLGKRVPSGLKVF
+143 TLLGKRVPAGLKVF

-186 GGAVLS
+186 GGAVL
-192 VAVLAYMN
+192 AIATLAYMN
-200 RQQVRKTSAYLLVGI
+200 RQQVGKTSAYLLVGI

-235 GFFIPLRTSGA
+235 GFFIPLRTSNGES
-246 GDSPAITLEH
+246 SPAITLEH

-281 IELEKLF
+281 IVLEKLF

-299 LVGKPLGITLLSWLT
+299 LIGKPLGITLFSWLT
-314 VKLGY
+314 IRLGY
-319 ARLPFGVSFSQIVAV
+319 ARLPAGVCFRQIVAV

-349 LLAFSQADAEFITYA
+349 LLAFSGGDAELITYA

-372 CLAALL
+372 GLAALL
-378 GYLVLHRIL
+378 GYLALRGVL
-387 PTLDKAVQSHKGL
+387 PTLDKAVQPCKG
-400 CHAGGAKRE
+400 

>member
-1 MITMIRRFIGL
+1 MITMIRRFIRL
-12 DAAAGVMLMIA
+12 DAAAGVMLMMA
-23 TVLAMLAANWSVT
+23 TVLAIAFANWSVT
-36 ATGYQQFLMM
+36 AAGYQQFLMM
-46 PVEIRFGALEINK
+46 PVEMRFGALEINK

-80 VKRELVEGALS
+80 VKRELVEGTLA
-91 SRQQAMLPLVAAVGG
+91 SRQQAMLPLAAAVGG
-106 MVFPALIFLFF
+106 MVFPALLFLLF

-143 TLLGKRVPSGLKVF
+143 TLLGKRVPAGLKVF

-186 GGAVLS
+186 GGAVLAI
-192 VAVLAYMN
+192 AVLAYMN
-200 RQQVRKTSAYLLVGI
+200 QQQVRKTSAYLLVGI

-235 GFFIPLRTSGA
+235 GFFIPLRTSGEQP
-246 GDSPAITLEH
+246 SPAITLEH

-281 IELEKLF
+281 IVLEKLF

-299 LVGKPLGITLLSWLT
+299 LIGKPLGITLFSWLT
-314 VKLGY
+314 IRLGY
-319 ARLPFGVSFSQIVAV
+319 ARLPVGVHFNQIVAV
-334 SVLCGIGFTMSIFIT
+334 SMLCGIGFTMSIFIT
-349 LLAFSQADAEFITYA
+349 LLAFSGGDEELITYA

-372 CLAALL
+372 GLAALL
-378 GYLVLHRIL
+378 GYLALRVVL
-387 PTLDKAVQSHKGL
+387 PALDKVVQPCKG
-400 CHAGGAKRE
+400 